1 MTADLAADLGMGPVA
16 VLLPV
21 KAFSEAKLRLAAA
34 LSPGERRS
42 LARTMATSVL
52 RAAAPLPVAVVCDDV
67 EVAAWARDH
76 HALVVWEPERGL
88 NRAVEAGVER
98 LALEGAERVVV
109 AHADL
114 ALARDLA
121 WVAAFA
127 GVTLVPDRGDNGT
140 NVACVPV
147 DAGFTFAYGPGSF
160 ARHGAEA
167 RRLGLPL
174 RVVREPRLGRDV
186 DVPADLVAAVA

>member
-1 MTADLAADLGMGPVA
+1 MGPVA

-21 KAFSEAKLRLAAA
+21 KAFADAKVRLAPA
-34 LSPGERRS
+34 LDPTQRRA
-42 LARTMATSVL
+42 LARTMATHVL
-52 RAAAPLPVAVVCDDV
+52 EAARGLPIAVVCDDT

-88 NRAVEAGVER
+88 NRAVEAGVNR
-98 LALEGAERVVV
+98 LGDEGARRVIV

-121 WVAAFA
+121 WVGSFA
-127 GVTLVPDRGDNGT
+127 GVTLVPDSRDDGT
-140 NVACVPV
+140 NVVCVP
-147 DAGFTFAYGPGSF
+147 AGSGFTFSYGPGSF

-167 RRLGLPL
+167 RRLDLSL

-186 DVPADLVAAVA
+186 DLPSDLALTRA